1 MKLFYTITCV
11 KLVCICNKQL
21 LIDCLFNCFRRNQ
34 RKIPKT
40 DSGPLFKKRKS
51 EKIGSAS
58 EFDSGMKAKRRK
70 MN

>member
-1 MKLFYTITCV
+1 MLFV
-11 KLVCICNKQL
+11 
-21 LIDCLFNCFRRNQ
+21 FFFFFRNQ
-34 RKIPKT
+34 RKIPKS

-58 EFDSGMKAKRRK
+58 EFDSGMKAKKRK

>member
-1 MKLFYTITCV
+1 M
-11 KLVCICNKQL
+11 
-21 LIDCLFNCFRRNQ
+21 FRLNLKVQFFFFCRNQ

-51 EKIGSAS
+51 DKIGTTS
-58 EFDSGMKAKRRK
+58 EFDSGMKAKKRK